1 MRAGQRQ
8 IFELHIKVHFALRRF
23 FHEDKDLLHRDA
35 NERSTT
41 HKLAEHLQLQ
51 FHDLKVDCEY
61 NRHVADPKKL
71 CGDNIVPDIVVHER
85 GCDRRNALVIEV
97 KKSNGHEEKKDEC
110 KLRGLTSRTC
120 GYGYALG
127 LFLVFDVRSKTMV
140 QAECYRDGD
149 KSENCRQ
156 CAELTAEFAVQ

>member
-1 MRAGQRQ
+1 MRAGYEQT
-8 IFELHIKVHFALRRF
+8 IDLHIKVRFALRRF

-35 NERSTT
+35 NERSIT

-61 NRHVADPKKL
+61 NRYFVDPKKL

-97 KKSNGHEEKKDEC
+97 KKLNGDEETKDER

-127 LFLVFDVRSKTMV
+127 VFLVFDVHGKTLV
-140 QAECYRDGD
+140 HAECYRDGG
-149 KSENCRQ
+149 KSNNCSL
-156 CAELTAEFAVQ
+156 CKDLTAEFAV